1 MEINSKALA
10 LLDLTLAITTFQA
23 SRNETGLVKTGL
35 HVATIYLLLGS
46 YMNSQ
51 GRIQVLED
59 KKK

>member
-23 SRNETGLVKTGL
+23 SRNEVGLVKTGL
-35 HVATIYLLLGS
+35 QVATLYLLLGS

-51 GRIQVLED
+51 GRIKVLES
-59 KKK
+59 KQ